1 MIKRILVLATVLLF
15 LMSSALGET
24 WSGTVISTL
33 EKPVLAAASG
43 ILEELNLSVG
53 QTVSSGDIVGH
64 TSVTSV
70 FASESGTVS
79 LVKAK
84 VGEIVSD
91 TVLEISPVSK
101 YRIVSATTDAYSSP
115 ETSIIHGGET
125 LFIRCTADR
134 SHLAIGF
141 TANLSGSNFDV
152 FTTAGELYIGETVNL
167 YRSQDYAYE
176 SKVGVGTV
184 VENDLVQYKANGHL
198 ISISVEEGSRV
209 ERGQLLFTYASS
221 ASTEITIPEDGII
234 TDIQANA
241 GQSVQ
246 QDQVLATLAVPNS
259 IRIEF
264 SAAENMIYLLN
275 PGDTLSYLRAD
286 DPTDTPRK
294 ATISGISRTANGD
307 TYTVYL
313 IPEENDLPIGMSITV
328 VNETMHSF

>member
-1 MIKRILVLATVLLF
+1 MAKETLGRNITFPIYNENGTPFHNLVLHKATYDSVVMSLGDKISGEVYYKDNMLDVTNNEYIEYKQNPNDASEQPVKYILVNPPTIIRE
-15 LMSSALGET
+15 G
-24 WSGTVISTL
+24 
-33 EKPVLAAASG
+33 
-43 ILEELNLSVG
+43 
-53 QTVSSGDIVGH
+53 
-64 TSVTSV
+64 
-70 FASESGTVS
+70 
-79 LVKAK
+79 LVKDN
-84 VGEIVSD
+84 GEMKGMTKYSFEFYHPMYRLANIPFGDVAVSYD
-91 TVLEISPVSK
+91 ENQFK
-101 YRIVSATTDAYSSP
+101 
-115 ETSIIHGGET
+115 
-125 LFIRCTADR
+125 
-134 SHLAIGF
+134 
-141 TANLSGSNFDV
+141 
-152 FTTAGELYIGETVNL
+152 
-167 YRSQDYAYE
+167 SQDKKFFWIGYLQDFIDKI
-176 SKVGVGTV
+176 SKNLQNTDWIISLNSNVPSTKSHVLSEV
-184 VENDLVQYKANGHL
+184 LSFDNN
-198 ISISVEEGSRV
+198 SISVEEGSRV

-234 TDIQANA
+234 TDIQANV

-328 VNETMHSF
+328 INETMH